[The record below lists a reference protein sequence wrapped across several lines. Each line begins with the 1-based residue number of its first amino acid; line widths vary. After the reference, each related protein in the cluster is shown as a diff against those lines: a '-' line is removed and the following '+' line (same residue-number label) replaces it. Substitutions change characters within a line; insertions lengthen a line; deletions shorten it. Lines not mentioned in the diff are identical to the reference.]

1 MLFIKLTGGPFLQGQ
16 FFNLQ
21 SFGSLE
27 HTLEFQTANECR
39 TFGRNFGRMLC
50 AKMKQRLLLVN
61 ALSGQNVS

>member
-39 TFGRNFGRMLC
+39 TFGRMLC